1 MAKEKKNL
9 YQKILTVMEAVDRV
23 EKRGRNEFHK
33 YDYVLEADLI
43 EAVRKTLIEEGVFV
57 FASVVEERTST
68 AGTEDKPKQIT
79 SVKTKYKFVN
89 VDNPEESEEV
99 LGFGQG
105 EDQGDK
111 GGYKAITGAM
121 KYFLM
126 KTFLIP
132 TGDDPENDG
141 ETPVKR
147 PKETSKSHRSDVEE
161 EEDGEISVEDDED
174 EEEEEKPSK
183 KIKEE
188 EDEEDDEDDDKE
200 PVKLSAKELSQI
212 KPITQLLKNAV
223 SEAELKTA
231 KKAAK
236 IAKDSL
242 NENQLDYLVAL
253 FEETQARLEDE

>member
-9 YQKILTVMEAVDRV
+9 YQKLLTVMEAVDRV

-126 KTFLIP
+126 KTFLILKMMAKHQLK
-132 TGDDPENDG
+132 DQ
-141 ETPVKR
+141 KR
-147 PKETSKSHRSDVEE
+147 PPNPIVAMWKRRKMGKSPL
-161 EEDGEISVEDDED
+161 
-174 EEEEEKPSK
+174 KMMKTK
-183 KIKEE
+183 KRK
-188 EDEEDDEDDDKE
+188 
-200 PVKLSAKELSQI
+200 
-212 KPITQLLKNAV
+212 KNHQ
-223 SEAELKTA
+223 K
-231 KKAAK
+231 
-236 IAKDSL
+236 
-242 NENQLDYLVAL
+242 
-253 FEETQARLEDE
+253 R